1 MGAGRA
7 FADVLSYPGVDLPAR
22 VDACVAALSGGAG
35 AGRAACSAPG
45 DAARLAPDASVHELL
60 AFRSEAGRLG
70 LARLEEAYTAAFDL
84 DPACSLAVG
93 HHVFGENARRSV
105 FMARL
110 ADMYRDAG
118 LPPAEGELPD
128 HLPAILRYLDAGSP
142 GPAMDDLVA
151 DAVVPA
157 LERVSESLGRTDHP
171 YAPVVRALLGHL
183 APALA
188 TTSRQGTPA

>member
-7 FADVLSYPGVDLPAR
+7 FADLLSYPGADLPAR
-22 VDACVAALSGGAG
+22 VDACVATLSDGGAG
-35 AGRAACSAPG
+35 RGQ
-45 DAARLAPDASVHELL
+45 LM
-60 AFRSEAGRLG
+60 AFRSEAARLG

-110 ADMYRDAG
+110 ADMYGDAG

>member
-1 MGAGRA
+1 MGAARA
-7 FADVLSYPGVDLPAR
+7 FADLLSYPAADLAAR
-22 VDACVAALSGGAG
+22 VDACVAALSGDGG
-35 AGRAACSAPG
+35 IGRARVN
-45 DAARLAPDASVHELL
+45 AADEPVRDLL
-60 AFRSEAGRLG
+60 AFRSEAVRLG
-70 LARLEEAYTAAFDL
+70 VARLEEAYTAAFDL

-110 ADMYRDAG
+110 AEMYRDAG
-118 LPPAEGELPD
+118 VPPAEGELPD
-128 HLPAILRYLDAGSP
+128 HLPAVLRYLDAGPP
-142 GPAMDDLVA
+142 GTVMDDLVA

-157 LERVSESLGRTDHP
+157 LERVSESLGRADHP
-171 YAPVVRALLGHL
+171 YAPVVRALLSHL

>member
-7 FADVLSYPGVDLPAR
+7 FADLLSYPGADLPTR
-22 VDACVAALSGGAG
+22 VDACVAAL
-35 AGRAACSAPG
+35 PG
-45 DAARLAPDASVHELL
+45 DGGEGPGQLM
-60 AFRSEAGRLG
+60 AFRREAERLG

-84 DPACSLAVG
+84 DPACSLAIG

-128 HLPAILRYLDAGSP
+128 HLPAILRYLDV
-142 GPAMDDLVA
+142 GPQSQAMDDLVA

-157 LERVSESLGRTDHP
+157 LERLSATLGRADHP
-171 YAPVVRALLGHL
+171 YAPVARALLGHL

-188 TTSRQGTPA
+188 TTGRQGTPA